1 MNWFRKSP
9 FGSDEDA
16 AAHMVELVAA
26 QAEKLGTP
34 LSVEERGLLLEEAVP
49 PKIASEES
57 EARFRTLIEQTF
69 DSEVDPDD
77 PMNLGNSIQ
86 WAGAERYP
94 KIVALAEEVVLS
106 RGEKFPQLRGR
117 RLMIDRMQLVGCG
130 IVAVILMLLVV
141 VLLSWL
147 FGHR

>member
-1 MNWFRKSP
+1 
-9 FGSDEDA
+9 
-16 AAHMVELVAA
+16 
-26 QAEKLGTP
+26 
-34 LSVEERGLLLEEAVP
+34 
-49 PKIASEES
+49 
-57 EARFRTLIEQTF
+57 
-69 DSEVDPDD
+69 
-77 PMNLGNSIQ
+77 MNLGNSIQ

-94 KIVALAEEVVLS
+94 KVVALAEEVVLS
-106 RGEKFPQLRGR
+106 RGEKFPRLRGR

>member
-1 MNWFRKSP
+1 MSWSRKSP
-9 FGSDEDA
+9 FASDEDA
-16 AAHMVELVAA
+16 VAHMVQLVAA

-34 LSVEERGLLLEEAVP
+34 LSVEEGGLLLEEAVP
-49 PKIASEES
+49 HKIASEES

-69 DSEVDPDD
+69 DSEVDLDD

-117 RLMIDRMQLVGCG
+117 RLMTDRMQLVGCG
-130 IVAVILMLLVV
+130 IVAVILMLSVV
-141 VLLSWL
+141 ALLSWL